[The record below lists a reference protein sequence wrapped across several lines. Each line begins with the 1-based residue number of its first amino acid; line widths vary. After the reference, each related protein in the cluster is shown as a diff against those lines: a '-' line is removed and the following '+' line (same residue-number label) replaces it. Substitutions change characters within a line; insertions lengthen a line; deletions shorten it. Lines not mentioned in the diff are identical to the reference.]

1 MQRILRKKFSNIYKG
16 NIFLAIFVHVKRRFF
31 VIYFVLLG
39 VLPDFYILS
48 CILMDA
54 PWPWRLLACVP
65 TAMVGVCLLLIGFG
79 VRYTVAV
86 RTTSYLTFL
95 LQLPKTLFAVIH
107 PAVRGALA
115 PDKALLAA
123 LIPALAVSATFFI
136 LFFIVS
142 RHLKVRTQIIC
153 FKDLP
158 SAFDGLRI
166 CQLSD
171 FHLGSFAR
179 NHRYIRRIVAKANAL
194 VPDIIFFTGDLVNFE
209 SENAVPYLE
218 DLAALKAPMGI
229 FAIRGNHDYMHHGP
243 FKGADREKDM
253 ARLDRLEDGL
263 GWRVL
268 VDDNFILTREDGQLA
283 IIGVENTAA
292 NPIFKGEGGDLEKAL
307 EGLPE
312 GIFKILLSH
321 DPSHWRSGIVP
332 RGDIQLTLSGHTHG
346 LKYKLAGPRPSHWKL
361 PESSGVYREGT
372 QVLHVSPGLGSSFS
386 FRLGGF
392 PCVDLIILKSTL

>member
-1 MQRILRKKFSNIYKG
+1 MKLRVFI
-16 NIFLAIFVHVKRRFF
+16 ICFF
-31 VIYFVLLG
+31 LLG
-39 VLPDFYILS
+39 ILPDFYILT
-48 CILMDA
+48 CILENA
-54 PWPWRLLACVP
+54 GWYWRLLACLP
-65 TAMVGVCLLLIGFG
+65 TLVAGVCLLLIGFG
-79 VRYTVAV
+79 SRYTVAV

-95 LQLPKTLFAVIH
+95 VQLPKALFALIH
-107 PAVRGALA
+107 LVLPGSMG
-115 PDKALLAA
+115 PDKSLLAA
-123 LIPALAVSATFFI
+123 LIPAFAVSAVFFV
-136 LFFIVS
+136 LFYIVS
-142 RHLKVRTQIIC
+142 RHLKVRTQTLA

-158 SAFDGLRI
+158 PAFDGLKV

-179 NHRYIRRIVAKANAL
+179 NHRYIRRIVSAANAQ
-194 VPDIIFFTGDLVNFE
+194 VPDVIFFTGDLVNFE

-218 DLAALKAPMGI
+218 DLSALKAPMGI

-243 FKGADREKDM
+243 FKGAGREEDM
-253 ARLDRLEDGL
+253 ARLDEMEAGL
-263 GWRVL
+263 GWQLL
-268 VDDNFILTREDGQLA
+268 VDDNRILAREGGQIA
-283 IIGVENTAA
+283 VIGVENTAA

-321 DPSHWRSGIVP
+321 DPSHWRSEIVP

-361 PESSGVYREGT
+361 PESSGIYREGAQT
-372 QVLHVSPGLGSSFS
+372 LHVTPGLGSSFS

-392 PCVDLIILKSTL
+392 PCIDIIVLKTESYD